1 MFSYNILVDIRT
13 PSVFTKEVYKRFIT
27 YLPEGAANHPAL
39 DIFHLRVRFRL
50 VRDNR
55 VEIAVCDV
63 RTDDTRKPGRLKEN
77 KDESSVWVTVP
88 GVPGVR
94 VRCRRVS
101 GVRVNGGSRQH

>member
-13 PSVFTKEVYKRFIT
+13 PSVFTKEVYKRFT
-27 YLPEGAANHPAL
+27 THLPEGAANHPAL

-77 KDESSVWVTVP
+77 KDEVQC
-88 GVPGVR
+88 G
-94 VRCRRVS
+94 
-101 GVRVNGGSRQH
+101 